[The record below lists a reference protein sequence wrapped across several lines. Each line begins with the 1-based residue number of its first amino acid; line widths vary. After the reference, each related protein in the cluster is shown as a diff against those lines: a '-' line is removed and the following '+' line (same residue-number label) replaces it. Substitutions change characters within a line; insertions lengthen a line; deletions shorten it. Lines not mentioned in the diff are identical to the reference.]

1 MENKFQELNEK
12 LEQIIDKLNLSQIT
26 EMAQKQGQDKEFVYY
41 TLDNEYI
48 SHYPHVHVCVPIQ
61 DKRWEGK
68 PLHSGNPLKTVASV
82 RLLDTKTY
90 TIDNLIFE
98 EIKDKKIDSKKY
110 KKVICD
116 WLNSTI
122 SGLKINNRQGNALK
136 CLQDYL
142 NSNDSKFDNYMI
154 LQD

>member
-1 MENKFQELNEK
+1 MEYYKKLNEK
-12 LEQIIDKLNLSQIT
+12 VEQIIEKLDNIQIT

-48 SHYPHVHVCVPIQ
+48 SHYPHVHICVSNQ
-61 DKRWEGK
+61 NKQWQGK
-68 PLHSGNPLKTVASV
+68 PLHSGNPLKTIASV

-90 TIDNLIFE
+90 TPETIIFE
-98 EIKDKKIDSKKY
+98 EIKDNKIDNKKY
-110 KKVICD
+110 RKIIAD

-122 SGLKINNRQGNALK
+122 SGLKVNNKQGNALK

-142 NSNDSKFDNYMI
+142 NSNESKFDKYMI
-154 LQD
+154 LED